1 VLSHVSIIDC
11 HQTAS
16 KKIECL
22 PITHALVQKGNV
34 PLPKVCNDL
43 QAWLSP
49 ASKRDEQQEITFPQE
64 KHRTG
69 MIIVASLL
77 GADLKS

>member
-1 VLSHVSIIDC
+1 MTCKHG
-11 HQTAS
+11 
-16 KKIECL
+16 
-22 PITHALVQKGNV
+22 LVQ
-34 PLPKVCNDL
+34 
-43 QAWLSP
+43 Q